1 MGMGN
6 TTPLTLVK
14 SVLSVHPHGHG
25 EHTKYNRLIIKD
37 KKELRNSTE
46 FFLRFSEFLKI
57 ADLLNF
63 DDLRHLV
70 QVKMTRV
77 LYHPF
82 QQGFVYCCLL

>member
-1 MGMGN
+1 
-6 TTPLTLVK
+6 
-14 SVLSVHPHGHG
+14 
-25 EHTKYNRLIIKD
+25 LIIKD

-70 QVKMTRV
+70 QVK
-77 LYHPF
+77 
-82 QQGFVYCCLL
+82 